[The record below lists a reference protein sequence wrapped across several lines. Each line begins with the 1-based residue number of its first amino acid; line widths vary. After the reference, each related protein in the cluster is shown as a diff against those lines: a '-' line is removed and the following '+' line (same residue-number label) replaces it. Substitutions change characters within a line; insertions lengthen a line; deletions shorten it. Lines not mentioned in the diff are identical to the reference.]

1 MASIDWSAIKA
12 RHPLVSVARRSG
24 LDVRTG
30 GRAIVCCP
38 IPTHDDTSPSM
49 QLDLDRGRYRCYGC
63 GAHGDVIQWVQDIEG
78 VNPTAAI
85 RILDSERPIAGQVTS
100 PIARSSWGATEREGP
115 APDRTP
121 HPRVQ
126 AANSLAWRYYTYGTL
141 HDRGIAYLLGRA
153 IDVSALEDE
162 THRPVVGHTPSSK
175 TRVDGLVSFMTGKG
189 FSETELID
197 AGLASRLA
205 DACVIDFF
213 RDRVIFP
220 ARDDTGAVNGLL
232 GRDATGRS
240 HVKYLNP
247 PTTATYQKSQIL
259 YRPSFPLLRPDGAV
273 SVCEGPLDAL
283 AIAAQAAAAGVSDRF
298 APLAACGTALSDDQI
313 SQILALHRRA
323 PVLAGDGDQPGRK
336 ANLDWARR
344 MLAHGRESVVVE
356 WPEGHDPA
364 SWLAAHGRRGL
375 LAVTRRGCLD
385 DHSGILR
392 ARHCGAVLTE
402 AAFPDNDRNHHPERT
417 EFLES
422 VTRAT
427 AQLPSAGRRRY
438 LTAAASVFA
447 TPVPSLTHRVSS
459 TASCSSQ
466 IDAHPLERID
476 L

>member
-1 MASIDWSAIKA
+1 MASIDWDGIKA

-24 LDVRTG
+24 LDVRIG
-30 GRAIVCCP
+30 GRPVVCCP
-38 IPTHDDTSPSM
+38 IPTHADATPSM
-49 QLDLDRGRYRCYGC
+49 QLDLDRSRYRCYGC

-78 VNPTAAI
+78 VNPTEAI
-85 RILDSERPIAGQVTS
+85 RILDSGRPIAGQVTS

-115 APDRTP
+115 DPDRTTQ
-121 HPRVQ
+121 PRVQ
-126 AANSLAWRYYTYGTL
+126 MANALAWRYYTYGTL
-141 HDRGIAYLLGRA
+141 HDRGVAYLLGRG

-197 AGLASRLA
+197 AGLVARLP
-205 DACVIDFF
+205 DGCVIDFF

-220 ARDDTGAVNGLL
+220 ATDDTGAVNGLL

-240 HVKYLNP
+240 RVKYLNP

-259 YRPSFPLLRPDGAV
+259 YRPSHRLIRPDGAV
-273 SVCEGPLDAL
+273 IVCEGPLDAL

-298 APLAACGTALSDDQI
+298 GPLAACGTALSVDQI
-313 SQILALHRRA
+313 DQILALHGRA
-323 PVLAGDGDQPGRK
+323 PVLAGDGDQPGRQ

-344 MLAHGRESVVVE
+344 MLGHGRESVVVA
-356 WPEGHDPA
+356 WPDGYDPA
-364 SWLAAHGRRGL
+364 SWLAARGSRGL
-375 LAVTRRGCLD
+375 LAVTRRGCLE

-392 ARHCGAVLTE
+392 PRHCGAVITE
-402 AAFPDNDRNHHPERT
+402 AAFPDNDRDHRPERT
-417 EFLES
+417 EFLET
-422 VTRAT
+422 VARAA

-438 LTAAASVFA
+438 LTAAESVFA
-447 TPVPSLTHRVSS
+447 APVQSVTHHSSSASTCPSQMHARPV
-459 TASCSSQ
+459 
-466 IDAHPLERID
+466 ERID